1 LPWFFRGLHQVRS
14 LHRLAALHG
23 SSVHC
28 VHVVA
33 VAVAEDPITPAL
45 ASDCWLAE
53 VSVVAALLII
63 RWGDF
68 AGLIPII
75 GILFLVFGQRPM
87 ILWRILVCL
96 ATFVVYFLIA
106 W

>member
-1 LPWFFRGLHQVRS
+1 
-14 LHRLAALHG
+14 
-23 SSVHC
+23 
-28 VHVVA
+28 
-33 VAVAEDPITPAL
+33 
-45 ASDCWLAE
+45 